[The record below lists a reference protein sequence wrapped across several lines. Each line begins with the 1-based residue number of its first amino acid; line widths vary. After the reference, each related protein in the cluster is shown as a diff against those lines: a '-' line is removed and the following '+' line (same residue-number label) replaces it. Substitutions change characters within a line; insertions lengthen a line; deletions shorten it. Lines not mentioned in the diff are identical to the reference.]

1 MKKAVEFINNEEIL
15 RSLEFGKE
23 KVVDKEYVDTILK
36 KASEMK
42 GLSHEEVAVLLNIED
57 NETLESMF
65 KTAKQIKETI
75 YGKRIVIFAPLYV
88 SNYCVNTCDYCGYQH
103 CNEDIR
109 RVKLDMDQLESEV
122 KVLESMGHKRIAL
135 EAGEDDVNCSLDYII
150 ECIDKI
156 YSLKFDNGSIRR
168 INVNIAATTVE
179 NYKRL
184 LDADI
189 GTYILFQETYHKETY
204 EKLHTKGPKHNYEYH
219 TTAMD
224 RAMEAGIDDVGIGTL
239 YGLYDYKYETVAM
252 MLHKEHLEDAFGV
265 GPHTMSVPRLK
276 PAEGLDLEK
285 YPHLIDDEQ
294 FKKIVA
300 IIRLAVPY
308 TGIILSTREASGFR
322 EEVLNLGVS
331 QVSAGSCTGVGS
343 YLEESE
349 AEDNGPNDTA
359 QFEVEDHRS
368 PLEVLKSLCEHDY
381 IPSYCTACYRAGRTG
396 DRFMKLAKSGNINNV
411 CLPNAL
417 MTFKEYI
424 LDYGDE
430 ELAKIGNELITK
442 SITDIKSDKIREQI
456 IEQLEKIENGTR
468 DLYL

>member
-23 KVVDKEYVDTILK
+23 KVVDKDYVDTILK

-57 NETLESMF
+57 NEILDSMF

-88 SNYCVNTCDYCGYQH
+88 SNFCVNTCDYCGYQH

-109 RVKLDMDQLESEV
+109 RVKLNMDQLESEV

-184 LDADI
+184 LDTDI

-349 AEDNGPNDTA
+349 SEDNGPSDTA
-359 QFEVEDHRS
+359 QFEVEDHRP

-430 ELAKIGNELITK
+430 ELAKIGNALIAK
-442 SITDIKSDKIREQI
+442 SIKDIKSDKIREQI